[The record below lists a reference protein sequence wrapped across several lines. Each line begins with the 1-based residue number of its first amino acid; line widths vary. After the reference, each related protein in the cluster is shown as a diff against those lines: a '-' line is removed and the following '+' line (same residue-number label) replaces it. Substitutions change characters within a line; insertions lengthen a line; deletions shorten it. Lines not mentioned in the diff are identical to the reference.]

1 VGHPGLVQ
9 CVGRARGVLQRAV
22 DLRPR
27 QRTRGRGQRAER
39 EVLHRV
45 GEGVLED
52 GVVHGDEVGRADGG
66 EGAQL
71 AHPALVGEL
80 ADPVAED
87 LERDEL
93 LGQLQPGRWPG
104 QVVAAVVALAQLAHD
119 HVVGDGGGNGG
130 LPPGIDGRRERGRV
144 HP

>member
-1 VGHPGLVQ
+1 MDD
-9 CVGRARGVLQRAV
+9 RIT
-22 DLRPR
+22 LRFLAAP
-27 QRTRGRGQRAER
+27 QDAT
-39 EVLHRV
+39 
-45 GEGVLED
+45 
-52 GVVHGDEVGRADGG
+52 ADGRSAQAG
-66 EGAQL
+66 RVLDALRAGADPLGMLDQWAHAGVYGRNVDDVL
-71 AHPALVGEL
+71 AILDTIEASRDVLAEL

-119 HVVGDGGGNGG
+119 HVVGDGSGNGG

>member
-1 VGHPGLVQ
+1 VRHPGLVQ
-9 CVGRARGVLQRAV
+9 RVGRPRGVLQSAV

-27 QRTRGRGQRAER
+27 QRPRGRGQRAER

-52 GVVHGDEVGRADGG
+52 GVVHGDEVGRADGR
-66 EGAQL
+66 ERAQL
-71 AHPALVGEL
+71 AHSAVVGEL
-80 ADPVAED
+80 AHPVAEH

-93 LGQLQPGRWPG
+93 VGQLQPGRG
-104 QVVAAVVALAQLAHD
+104 AGEVVAAVVALAELAHD

-130 LPPGIDGRRERGRV
+130 LRAGIGGRRERGRV